1 MRKLLSR
8 IGTPVV
14 DALGG
19 REFANV
25 IVVTGARDSTM
36 QIDLDVDGEWSG
48 TRSAHHARFAR
59 QRNV

>member
-8 IGTPVV
+8 IGTPIV
-14 DALGG
+14 DALRG
-19 REFANV
+19 REFANA

-48 TRSAHHARFAR
+48 TRSAHYARFAR
-59 QRNV
+59 QRNG